1 LHHVDSTSTLVTR
14 FTPSHSRP
22 SCVGVHSTAHHHI
35 SPTAIRC
42 WQGVQAV
49 HRDRAGGPAAGGRV
63 QEQGVYERARACVWV
78 CLRAFL
84 SSSAARVECETASPS
99 VGGSHVVRER
109 LHRETFHNSTLL
121 ATSSQCVAGHLTAP
135 PSPMFL
141 RGEDED
147 TSRAPHDPPPPSLG
161 R

>member
-1 LHHVDSTSTLVTR
+1 VPVDSTSTLVTR
-14 FTPSHSRP
+14 FTPSSLQPQAARLVWVCTQPLTTTSLPRP
-22 SCVGVHSTAHHHI
+22 FDA
-35 SPTAIRC
+35 
-42 WQGVQAV
+42 
-49 HRDRAGGPAAGGRV
+49 GRV
-63 QEQGVYERARACVWV
+63 YKRYIEIGRVVLLLEGEYKNKVCTSARVCVWV

-109 LHRETFHNSTLL
+109 LPPETFHNSTLL

-147 TSRAPHDPPPPSLG
+147 TC
-161 R
+161 